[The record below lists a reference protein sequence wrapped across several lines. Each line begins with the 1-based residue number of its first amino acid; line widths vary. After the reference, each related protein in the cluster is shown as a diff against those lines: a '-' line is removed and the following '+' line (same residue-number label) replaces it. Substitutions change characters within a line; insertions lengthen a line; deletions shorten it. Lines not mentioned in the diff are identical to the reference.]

1 MKHGLEWYK
10 HEPRAFIDGVQGMG
24 PELIGAYI
32 VLLDLIYARGGETMR
47 DDRHLAGI
55 LGCSIR
61 KATALTEGLIE
72 QDKIQFEAGYLSNS
86 RAKRDVKSAR
96 NSYETRSKSQSD
108 RRENEAEVNENN
120 GLKDKSETSA
130 FNRKD
135 KNRIDEKP
143 NSFSGRTSARKPNGF
158 VHIRK
163 PLEAAQSLIQEF
175 QNDEQRGEDRGNQI
189 TGEAVRQFPSIA
201 HVRS

>member
-32 VLLDLIYARGGETMR
+32 ILLDLIYARGGETLR

-61 KATALTEGLIE
+61 KATSLTEGLIE
-72 QDKIQFEAGYLSNS
+72 QKKIQFQAGYLSNS

-96 NSYETRSKSQSD
+96 NTYETKSKSQSD
-108 RRENEAEVNENN
+108 RRENEAALNKNS
-120 GLKDKSETSA
+120 GLKDKHETSA
-130 FNRKD
+130 FNRIE
-135 KNRIDEKP
+135 KNRIDEKLD
-143 NSFSGRTSARKPNGF
+143 SFSGRACALKPNGF

-163 PLEAAQSLIQEF
+163 STDASRSLIQEF
-175 QNDEQRGEDRGNQI
+175 QGNEQFGEDRGSKGIDDSLRELPAI
-189 TGEAVRQFPSIA
+189 THI
-201 HVRS
+201 

>member
-1 MKHGLEWYK
+1 
-10 HEPRAFIDGVQGMG
+10 MG

-61 KATALTEGLIE
+61 KATSLTDGLVE
-72 QDKIQFEAGYLSNS
+72 QNKIQFEDGYLSNL

-108 RRENEAEVNENN
+108 RRENEAELNENN
-120 GLKDKSETSA
+120 GLKDKPEASA
-130 FNRKD
+130 FIRKD

-143 NSFSGRTSARKPNGF
+143 AGFSERANARKPNGF
-158 VHIRK
+158 VHVRK
-163 PLEAAQSLIQEF
+163 STDAARLLIQEL
-175 QNDEQRGEDRGNQI
+175 QENEQFGEDRGDEIIDQV
-189 TGEAVRQFPSIA
+189 VRQFPAIA
-201 HVRS
+201 HVRP

>member
-32 VLLDLIYARGGETMR
+32 VLLDLIYARGDETMR

-61 KATALTEGLIE
+61 KATSLTDSLIE
-72 QDKIQFEAGYLSNS
+72 QNKIQFEGGYLSNS

-96 NSYETRSKSQSD
+96 NSYETRSKSQSV
-108 RRENEAEVNENN
+108 RRENEAELNENN
-120 GLKDKSETSA
+120 DLKDKPETSA
-130 FNRKD
+130 FIRKD

-143 NSFSGRTSARKPNGF
+143 TCFSGRASARKPNGF
-158 VHIRK
+158 VHVRK
-163 PLEAAQSLIQEF
+163 STDAARSLIQEL
-175 QNDEQRGEDRGNQI
+175 QENEQFGEDRGDEILDQ
-189 TGEAVRQFPSIA
+189 AVRKFPTIA
-201 HVRS
+201 HVGS